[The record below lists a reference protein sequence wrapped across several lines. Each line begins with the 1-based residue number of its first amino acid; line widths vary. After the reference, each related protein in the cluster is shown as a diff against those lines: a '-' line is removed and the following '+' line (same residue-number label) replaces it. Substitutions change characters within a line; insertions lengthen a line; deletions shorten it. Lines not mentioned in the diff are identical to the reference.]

1 MNVLEKQ
8 IELYLVTD
16 QAACMGRDFFW
27 VVEEAVKGGVTMVQ
41 LREKN
46 LGTRDFIEKGKR
58 LKDLLGRYQ
67 VPLIINDNVEVALA
81 IDAAG
86 MHVGQSDMPFTMLR
100 DTLPPDKIVGISAE
114 KRQDVFEAEE
124 WALSYLAASPLFA
137 TPTKTDTEKP
147 WGMEGLQWMK
157 NHSRHP
163 IVVIGGV
170 NEENTKTAI
179 ENGASGIAVISAICS
194 APSPLL
200 AAQNLKAEIEKG
212 KKFHI

>member
-58 LKDLLGRYQ
+58 LKDLLDRYQ

-81 IDAAG
+81 VDAAG
-86 MHVGQSDMPFTMLR
+86 VHVGQSDMPFTMLR

-157 NHSRHP
+157 SHSRHP